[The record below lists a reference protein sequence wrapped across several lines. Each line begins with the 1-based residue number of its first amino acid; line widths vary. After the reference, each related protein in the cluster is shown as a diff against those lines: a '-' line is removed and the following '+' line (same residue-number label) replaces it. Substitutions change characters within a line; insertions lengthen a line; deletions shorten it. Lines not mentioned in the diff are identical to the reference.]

1 MLSLFSLSSSYVL
14 YNHNYNLRRNNHNLV
29 TRVSRVTFPQ
39 LLVKPDDLIA
49 ASRLIKKSEDINY
62 WSYKDLFDNFKQIDS
77 AAIVSNTNTAVFHL
91 KDKSEVENI
100 IPDDLFLYK
109 YLPDTASDL
118 VQQLINNHIKKIEI
132 KNKYGKAD
140 TFI

>member
-1 MLSLFSLSSSYVL
+1 MFSLFSLSSSYVF
-14 YNHNYNLRRNNHNLV
+14 HNYNLRRNNHNL
-29 TRVSRVTFPQ
+29 VSRVTFPQ

-91 KDKSEVENI
+91 KDKGEVENI

-118 VQQLINNHIKKIEI
+118 VHQLIVFQNQKKR
-132 KNKYGKAD
+132 
-140 TFI
+140 